1 MIYAAATLLNLSDI
15 FFYLGCVGI
24 GLTSGFLGGLL
35 GIGGGVVIVPALIA
49 LFAGYQMFAPADAIL
64 VALATSLTAIVFTS
78 ISAARAQFRAGKV
91 RVDILKVWLV
101 FVSLGALLS
110 GQIASQLG
118 LTTLRGF
125 IGGFLLFVAIVM
137 LTQWKPAAHRTLPGS
152 LISGL
157 IASIAGVISG
167 LAGIGGGNVIVPT
180 LVYHNVPVHEA
191 TATSSA
197 LGIGLALA
205 GALGFLLAGLDWVSG
220 QSGMAGYIHLPSA
233 GAIIIAAVMT
243 APLGVAL
250 AHRIAPL
257 PLRRAFGALLLVV
270 SARMLYLAVGSA

>member
-1 MIYAAATLLNLSDI
+1 MVNAAATLLNLSDI

-24 GLTSGFLGGLL
+24 GLASGFLGGLL

-91 RVDILKVWLV
+91 RMDILRVWIV
-101 FVSLGALLS
+101 FVALGAILS
-110 GQIASQLG
+110 GQIASQLS

-137 LTQWKPAAHRTLPGS
+137 LTQWKPAAHRTLPGRFASGAMAS
-152 LISGL
+152 L
-157 IASIAGVISG
+157 AGVVSG

-197 LGIGLALA
+197 LGIGLAFA
-205 GALGFLLAGLDWVSG
+205 GATGFVVAGLDWASG
-220 QSGMAGYIHLPSA
+220 NTGMAGYVHLPSA
-233 GAIIIAAVMT
+233 VAIIVAAVMT

-270 SARMLYLAVGSA
+270 SARMLYLAIGAA

>member
-1 MIYAAATLLNLSDI
+1 MS
-15 FFYLGCVGI
+15 I

-49 LFAGYQMFAPADAIL
+49 LFAGYQMFPPAEAIL

-78 ISAARAQFRAGKV
+78 VSAARAQFRAGKV
-91 RVDILKVWLV
+91 RMDIVQVWAV
-101 FVSLGALLS
+101 FVALGAVLS

-137 LTQWKPAAHRTLPGS
+137 LTQWKPGAHRTLPGRLAS
-152 LISGL
+152 SV
-157 IASIAGVISG
+157 IATIAGVVSG

-180 LVYHNVPVHEA
+180 LVYNNVPVHEA

-197 LGIGLALA
+197 LGVGLALA
-205 GALGFLLAGLDWVSG
+205 GALGFLLAGLDWATSNPG
-220 QSGMAGYIHLPSA
+220 YSGMAGYIHVPSA
-233 GAIIIAAVMT
+233 FAIIVAAVMT

-257 PLRRAFGALLLVV
+257 PLRRAFGALLLFV
-270 SARMLYLAVGSA
+270 SARMLYLAFTTS